1 MSNNYK
7 SKIYSLVQAMEGDKI
22 MLDAVEMQV
31 NYFTGYVNSVIDYVI
46 KGEIVRHSGASY
58 DQVRAELEKLDV
70 NRKIAHDGAISAV
83 TTINRL
89 CDMYGVEHL
98 PDVDTSD
105 RYAVANFVG
114 NFVLEVYKG
123 EINGKGMDQAVEDA
137 KGRHYDTIRMR

>member
-46 KGEIVRHSGASY
+46 KGEIVRRSGASY

-98 PDVDTSD
+98 TDVDTSN
-105 RYAVANFVG
+105 RYAVADFVG

>member
-7 SKIYSLVQAMEGDKI
+7 SKIYSLIQAMEGDKI

-31 NYFTGYVNSVIDYVI
+31 NYFTGYVNAVIDYVI
-46 KGEIVRHSGASY
+46 KGEIVRHSGASF

-89 CDMYGVEHL
+89 CNMYSVEYL
-98 PDVDTSD
+98 TDVNTSD
-105 RYAVANFVG
+105 RHAVADFVG
-114 NFVLEVYKG
+114 NFVLELYKG
-123 EINGKGMDQAVEDA
+123 ETNGKGMDQAVKDA
-137 KGRHYDTIRMR
+137 KGRHYDTMKMY